1 VKLQRFSDGKTIVL
15 GAELGSGGEGKI
27 YEVNG
32 EPSLVA
38 KVYHQGKNTNEEK
51 LKVMFA
57 NPPQDPTSSQNHV
70 SISWT
75 VDLLRTTNNQQIVGF
90 LMGKATNM
98 RPIHSFYTP
107 KNRRQQ
113 LSGFNYL
120 YLHRTARNLA
130 AAIGALHARDYVIG
144 DVNESNI
151 LVAETA
157 LITLVDTDSFQV
169 RDPQN
174 GNVHRCPVG
183 KLEFTPPELQ
193 GKNFRDIDRNLEH
206 DLFGLG
212 VLIFQLLMEGT
223 HPFEGIFQGAGEPPP
238 KEIRISAGHFP
249 YSQNVPY
256 RPKPLAPSFNTVSP
270 TLQKLFLQ
278 CFEDGYQDP
287 KARPDAQTWRNALKE
302 AENDLIIC
310 STSNNHLYGNHLNA
324 CPWCERTVKLKGR
337 DPFPEH
343 QQIPL
348 PPATTKP
355 LKPGTSNQLPTP
367 NLKPVLTNCQA
378 AANTYITKGKQFYSS
393 QLPVALN
400 HCQKVTATS
409 VTKGKKFYSSQLP
422 IVLNKCKTATTICVR
437 KGKQFYS
444 SNKKTIKLT
453 TLGLVSLTLTV
464 FTVNFVSQ
472 EIEAAKI
479 REQERQAAIKTE
491 QERQADIKVRQE
503 RLAAE
508 REERERL
515 AVIKTEAERK
525 EKERLAVIEGERVA
539 KEAAL
544 KTEAER
550 KERERLAALEV
561 ERKRQAAI
569 GAESK
574 KQAAIKAEQ
583 QRKAAIEAEQA
594 RQRFIQAERE
604 RQAANKAQ
612 KQQQLSSP
620 PKQQNTGVRQ
630 TSNNPKPW
638 ESPAIRSNSEDLED
652 LIRRGR

>member
-1 VKLQRFSDGKTIVL
+1 MKLQRFSDGKTIVL

-57 NPPQDPTSSQNHV
+57 NPPQDPASSQNHV
-70 SISWT
+70 SIAWT
-75 VDLLRTTNNQQIVGF
+75 LDLLCATNSQQIIGF
-90 LMGKATNM
+90 LMGKAINM

-174 GNVHRCPVG
+174 SNVHRCPVG
-183 KLEFTPPELQ
+183 KPEFTPPELQ

-223 HPFEGIFQGAGEPPP
+223 HPFEGIFQGTGDPPP
-238 KEIRISAGHFP
+238 KEKRISAGHFP

-256 RPKPLAPSFNTVSP
+256 RPKPLAPSFDTLSP
-270 TLQKLFLQ
+270 TLQKLFSQ
-278 CFEDGYQDP
+278 CFKDGHQDP
-287 KARPDAQTWRNALKE
+287 KTRPDAQTWVKALKQ
-302 AENDLIIC
+302 AENDLITC
-310 STSNNHLYGNHLNA
+310 GVNDNHLYGNHLNT

-348 PPATTKP
+348 PPPPTKSA
-355 LKPGTSNQLPTP
+355 KPGTLNQPPTP
-367 NLKPVLTNCQA
+367 SLKPVLTHCQTA
-378 AANTYITKGKQFYSS
+378 ATACVTKGKHFYSS
-393 QLPVALN
+393 QYPIALN
-400 HCQKVTATS
+400 HCQKVTAIC
-409 VTKGKKFYSSQLP
+409 VTKGKHFYFSQLP
-422 IVLNKCKTATTICVR
+422 VALNKCKTAVTTSGTN
-437 KGKQFYS
+437 GKKFYS

-464 FTVNFVSQ
+464 LAVNFISQ
-472 EIEAAKI
+472 EIEAARI
-479 REQERQAAIKTE
+479 RE
-491 QERQADIKVRQE
+491 
-503 RLAAE
+503 
-508 REERERL
+508 
-515 AVIKTEAERK
+515 
-525 EKERLAVIEGERVA
+525 
-539 KEAAL
+539 
-544 KTEAER
+544 
-550 KERERLAALEV
+550 
-561 ERKRQAAI
+561 
-569 GAESK
+569 
-574 KQAAIKAEQ
+574 
-583 QRKAAIEAEQA
+583 
-594 RQRFIQAERE
+594 
-604 RQAANKAQ
+604 
-612 KQQQLSSP
+612 
-620 PKQQNTGVRQ
+620 
-630 TSNNPKPW
+630 
-638 ESPAIRSNSEDLED
+638 
-652 LIRRGR
+652 